1 MLLNSGVA
9 TLGDLVEIN
18 AGKFGTRTALV
29 YGGRSFSY
37 GEQRSRIYRL
47 ANALH
52 GMGVRRQHRVTILA
66 QNSNAYVEVYAA
78 GEVSGFITVA
88 INYRLSAAE
97 IEYVV
102 KDSAPSVFI
111 FDEEYAAIASDIRSK
126 YPEIG
131 HYVVIGKGEFDGVDN
146 YEALLAKSSD
156 HEPKTRSRPT
166 DVAYLI
172 YTSGTTGRP
181 KGAMLD
187 HAGQLGFIELQAIE
201 MGARA
206 TDTML
211 LVMPFYHIGAK
222 CNYLMTSFVG
232 ASIILHRAYDIRAI
246 SADIQRHKVTTVHLA
261 PVMVKDLLDL
271 PDFDKAHYASLRLIQ
286 YASGPMAVA
295 QLRQAIAAFGPILA
309 QIYGMTECGL
319 GTILHPQQHVL
330 DGSPEWVRRLSSAGQ
345 EALGYRVRVVR
356 PNGSDCA
363 PEEQG
368 EIWVKGPGVMVG
380 YWNNHPATLD
390 AVEDGWMKSGDIGAF
405 DKDRFLFVLDRKKD
419 MILSGGEN
427 IYPREVEEAL
437 YAHPAVAEA
446 AVIGVPDNRW
456 GEAVKAFVVVAPD
469 AAVNE
474 GDLIEHCR
482 KHIASYKKP
491 KSVEFV
497 SALPRLPNKK
507 IDKKQL
513 RAPYWDGRT
522 RQVN

>member
-1 MLLNSGVA
+1 MLLNSGTA
-9 TLGDLVEIN
+9 TLGDLVETS
-18 AGKFGTRTALV
+18 AAKFGAKSALV
-29 YGGRSFSY
+29 YGGHDFSF
-37 GEQRSRIYRL
+37 GEMRSRIYRL

-52 GMGVRRQHRVTILA
+52 GMGVRRQQRVAILA

-78 GEVSGFITVA
+78 GEVAGFITVA
-88 INYRLSAAE
+88 INYRLSAPE
-97 IEYVV
+97 IEYIV
-102 KDSAPSVFI
+102 KDSAPAVLI
-111 FDEEYAAIASDIRSK
+111 FDEEYAEIAAGIRAR

-131 HYVVIGKGEFDGVDN
+131 HAIVIGDAPIDGAEN

-156 HEPKTRSRPT
+156 DTPKTRSRPT
-166 DVAYLI
+166 DIAYLI

-187 HAGQLGFIELQAIE
+187 HAGQLGFIEMQAAE
-201 MGARA
+201 MSARS

-222 CNYLMTSFVG
+222 CNWLMNSFVG
-232 ASIILHRAYDIRAI
+232 GRVILHRHYDIRAI
-246 SADIQRHKVTTVHLA
+246 SDDIKRHKVTTIHLA

-271 PDFDKAHYASLRLIQ
+271 PDFDKRNYASLRLIQ

-309 QIYGMTECGL
+309 QIYGMTESGL
-319 GTILHPQQHVL
+319 GTILHPHQHVL
-330 DGSPEWVRRLSSAGQ
+330 DGPPEWVRRLGSAGQ
-345 EALGYRVRVVR
+345 EAHGYRIRVVR
-356 PNGSDCA
+356 PDGTDCA

-368 EIWVKGPGVMVG
+368 EIWVKGPGVMAG

-446 AVIGVPDNRW
+446 AVIGVPDSRW
-456 GEAVKAFVVVAPD
+456 GESVKAFVVVAPGS
-469 AAVNE
+469 AVGE

-513 RAPYWDGRT
+513 RAPYWDGRV